1 MERKEGKSKALKFYS
16 SIGYYIVVIALIAS
30 IVFMYG
36 TWKKRSAQYDQLVQQ
51 ASVDDQGYMI
61 ELQKKRDK
69 TEETVDAESEDT
81 IKEIEEGKE
90 DKED

>member
-1 MERKEGKSKALKFYS
+1 
-16 SIGYYIVVIALIAS
+16 
-30 IVFMYG
+30 MYG
-36 TWKKRSAQYDQLVQQ
+36 TWKKRSTQYDQLVQQ

-90 DKED
+90 DKEE

>member
-1 MERKEGKSKALKFYS
+1 MERKERKSKALKFYS

-30 IVFMYG
+30 I
-36 TWKKRSAQYDQLVQQ
+36 DQLVQQ

-90 DKED
+90 DKEE

>member
-36 TWKKRSAQYDQLVQQ
+36 NWKKRSAQYDQLVQQ

-61 ELQKKRDK
+61 ELQKKRDM
-69 TEETVDAESEDT
+69 TEETVDVESEDT
-81 IKEIEEGKE
+81 IKEIEE
-90 DKED
+90 DKEE